1 MRATDDDIRGDLW
14 PLRGYLAEVAPLLST
29 WMQVEQDGVA
39 TELVNGPPLSDDLP
53 ESEWEAVQRLEPL
66 LFPEGWA
73 CRACP
78 STRYRT
84 RRDRPRVRI
93 CRACRRSRSI
103 TAGTLLE
110 RQRDLVRFFH
120 ATHWLL
126 ERARA
131 TKAFARRYGCDP
143 KTAYATFRR
152 LRFALR
158 RERPVLQE
166 PLDAALVGRVAQPD
180 QPEPQPPREHPTYG
194 PVPAHL
200 RPSVVWLDGRS
211 ALSFESEEA
220 SVRDVGG
227 HLPEATSHPRHHFPP
242 TRATLQMP
250 PVRQLAHFVGV
261 VIRRAHQRVSTR
273 WLGRYLQA
281 LTWMATVRL
290 QGWTRQ
296 QQLERLVELVLRE
309 APREAVALRP

>member
-14 PLRGYLAEVAPLLST
+14 PLRGYLAEVAPLLAT
-29 WMQVEQDGVA
+29 WLQVEQDGLS
-39 TELVNGPPLSDDLP
+39 TEFVNGPLLSDGLP
-53 ESEWEAVQRLEPL
+53 RDEGEAVQRLVPV
-66 LFPEGWA
+66 LFPAGWSCVA
-73 CRACP
+73 CG
-78 STRYRT
+78 SERYRT

-93 CRACRRSRSI
+93 CRSCRRSRSI

-120 ATHWLL
+120 AAQWLL

-131 TKAFARRYGCDP
+131 TKAFARRYGCNP

-152 LRFALR
+152 LRYALR
-158 RERPVLQE
+158 DERSMLRE
-166 PLDAALVGRVAQPD
+166 PLFAALVGRIAQPD
-180 QPEPQPPREHPTYG
+180 QPEPLPADG
-194 PVPAHL
+194 MIPVH
-200 RPSVVWLDGRS
+200 RKPSVVWLDQVA
-211 ALSFESEEA
+211 ALSFPSERA
-220 SVRDVGG
+220 SVVGWG
-227 HLPEATSHPRHHFPP
+227 RSPRRYLPP
-242 TRATLQMP
+242 TQAVWELP
-250 PVRQLAHFVGV
+250 PVRQLAYWVGV